1 MKVAVLTG
9 KQSLTIEERP
19 DPVAGPGEVIV
30 QVASC
35 GICGS
40 DVQAYKT
47 GRGIRP
53 GTVMGHECV
62 GTVVRTG
69 SEIQTFKVGDRVAVK
84 PMVACGICHYCR
96 RGQFSICPQA
106 LKNGVGLSPKT
117 DGAYANQVKIL
128 RPEKMLFPLP
138 DSISFDDAVLVEPL
152 ATSLHAVRLSRLQI
166 GDDAVIL
173 GAGTIGLGVLQF
185 LRMGGAGKIIV
196 VEPSPVKRELA
207 LQLKADTVIDPDPE
221 KDKLRSR
228 ILEMTDG
235 LGAEIVFECAGVPQA
250 IQASYRLVKRGGQVL
265 LVGVNHADVNVQS
278 FVLTIKEIE
287 LKGVFGY
294 GDEFSTVID
303 FMRQERI
310 DTAPMLSDTI
320 PLERLEGDGFQR
332 IMSEKDLIKVVVKP
346 DGAP

>member
-19 DPVAGPGEVIV
+19 DLVANPGEVIV
-30 QVASC
+30 QVAGC

-40 DVQAYKT
+40 DVQAYQSGT
-47 GRGIRP
+47 GIRP

-62 GTVVRTG
+62 GAVASSG
-69 SEIQTFKVGDRVAVK
+69 SEIQTFKTGDRVAVK
-84 PMVACGICHYCR
+84 PMVGCGICHYCR
-96 RGQFSICPQA
+96 RGQFSVCHQA
-106 LKNGVGLSPKT
+106 LKDGLGLSPKT
-117 DGAYANQVKIL
+117 DGAYANQI
-128 RPEKMLFPLP
+128 RIPHPEKMLIPLP
-138 DSISFDDAVLVEPL
+138 DSISFDDAILAEPL

-196 VEPSPVKRELA
+196 VEPSPVKRKLA
-207 LQLKADTVIDPDPE
+207 LQLKADAVIDPDQE

-235 LGAEIVFECAGVPQA
+235 LGAEIVFECAGVPQSV
-250 IQASYRLVKRGGQVL
+250 QASYRLVKRSGQVL
-265 LVGVNHADVNVQS
+265 LVGVNHAKVCVQS
-278 FVLTIKEIE
+278 YVITIKEIQ

-303 FMRQERI
+303 LMGQKKI
-310 DTAPMLSDTI
+310 DVAPMLSDEI
-320 PLERLEGDGFQR
+320 PLERIEMDGFQR
-332 IMSEKDLIKVVVKP
+332 IIREKDIIKVVVKP
-346 DGAP
+346 NVTP